1 MHEFCTITMAP
12 SRKKGPTPPRDKV
25 SVIKRTGK
33 YSARCIFLSKRLSE
47 SRLQSRR
54 GGVSFTQPFQRLNAA
69 LDRGALKPEL
79 PLTTKN
85 LKERAVNP
93 LALLEK
99 FSPIMETTNVLQNP
113 LTLKF
118 YYQSLGNFGSLVQR
132 GK

>member
-12 SRKKGPTPPRDKV
+12 SRKKGPPPPRDNV

-54 GGVSFTQPFQRLNAA
+54 GVSFTQPFQRLNAA

-85 LKERAVNP
+85 LKRASREP
-93 LALLEK
+93 SLLEK

-118 YYQSLGNFGSLVQR
+118 YQSLGNFGSLVQR

>member
-12 SRKKGPTPPRDKV
+12 SRKKGPTPRDKV

-33 YSARCIFLSKRLSE
+33 YSAQCIFLSKRLSE

-54 GGVSFTQPFQRLNAA
+54 GLSFTQPFQRLNAA

-118 YYQSLGNFGSLVQR
+118 YQSLGNFGSLVQR